1 MLRVGRRVGCFKHF
15 KVKVLEVKYIVTT
28 CYNMLQHI
36 TQVTTHVTIHV
47 HLSGRHFQKDL
58 HEHPM
63 PPMPYLICRV
73 YHLGRVILRE
83 DPRKVTAAKAS
94 DERAKSRSF
103 SPSLRLNSG
112 AFLVQPLDAKE

>member
-1 MLRVGRRVGCFKHF
+1 
-15 KVKVLEVKYIVTT
+15 
-28 CYNMLQHI
+28 MLQHI

-47 HLSGRHFQKDL
+47 HLSGRHFQKDID
-58 HEHPM
+58 EHPM
-63 PPMPYLICRV
+63 PPMPYLICQV